1 MTKLISRNTTIPTKK
16 SQTFSTAADNQQQ
29 VARDCAR
36 LREIARDCAGLCAG
50 APRLREIARDCARV
64 RGLGRATR
72 ALVPRECARLREI
85 ARAPQDPVARKA
97 PSHAHLSGLTFFVLH
112 DTEHRTGA
120 HWH

>member
-36 LREIARDCAGLCAG
+36 LREIARAC
-50 APRLREIARDCARV
+50 
-64 RGLGRATR
+64 
-72 ALVPRECARLREI
+72 ALVPRDCARLREI
-85 ARAPQDPVARKA
+85 ARACARDR
-97 PSHAHLSGLTFFVLH
+97 PRLREPRRIQSRGRRPHTHTSRRLTFFVLH